1 MGGRTLGATW
11 TVRDV
16 LNWTRT
22 YFKQAGIVQPR
33 LEAEIL
39 LAHTLGFDRL
49 HLYLAPDRPLTPE
62 ERARFRE
69 VVKKRR
75 QGTPLQYLTGEVQFL
90 GLRFRVRP
98 GALIP
103 RPETEEL
110 VMRALRLVSR
120 DRAVS
125 CLDLGTGT
133 GVIGICLA
141 KYLPH
146 ATVTAVDVV
155 PEALALAQEN
165 ADLNG
170 VSDQI
175 TFLPSDWFAQV
186 TGKFDLIAANPPYIA
201 EESLAE
207 LPTEVRDH
215 EPQTALD
222 GGESG
227 VREINRIAAELH
239 DHLMPGGM
247 VVLEIGDGQGD
258 SVTEIIER
266 AGLTDV
272 RVERDL
278 AGKERFVIA
287 QCP

>member
-39 LAHTLGFDRL
+39 LAHTLGCDRL

-62 ERARFRE
+62 ERARFRD

-110 VMRALRLVSR
+110 VMRALRIVPR
-120 DRAVS
+120 DHAVS

-146 ATVTAVDVV
+146 ATVTAVDVA

-175 TFLPSDWFAQV
+175 TFLSSDWFAQV

-201 EESLAE
+201 EESLAK

-215 EPQTALD
+215 EPRTALD
-222 GGESG
+222 GGEG
-227 VREINRIAAELH
+227 GIREIIRIAAELH
-239 DHLMPGGM
+239 DHLTSGGT
-247 VVLEIGDGQGD
+247 VVLEIGDGQGNP
-258 SVTEIIER
+258 VTEIIEQ
-266 AGLTDV
+266 AGLTNM
-272 RVERDL
+272 RVEHDL